1 VAGNTSNLDEFTV
14 VRSDNRDV
22 ERTQLNKILKRIGSL
37 ITTPGGEFD
46 GGTASSVYSPGPGEI
61 DGGGAS

>member
-1 VAGNTSNLDEFTV
+1 MSNTSNLDLYTV

-22 ERTQLNKILKRIGSL
+22 ERTQLNKILHRLVGQIAEG
-37 ITTPGGEFD
+37 GGEFD
-46 GGTASSVYSPGPGEI
+46 GGFASSTYTPGPAII